1 MAAKMAM
8 INLGEPS
15 QRPMHRL
22 AAETRVCLVAR
33 PARRESGIPT
43 TRSPL
48 WGLAW
53 PGLNFESP
61 IPAALCWER
70 GKRGLGDS
78 HSVPVSAYPD
88 LITMDGAARFGVG
101 RGAPSKAIAE
111 CPICRTGILCRYY
124 DGHLRQTIRDKGPK
138 NGSQVS
144 TKSPEKQSMPCHF
157 HPAGLARWPEQL
169 KRKLQCYHTRAV

>member
-1 MAAKMAM
+1 MCERKTRCDVERETFTCMAAKMAM
-8 INLGEPS
+8 INLGEQS

-22 AAETRVCLVAR
+22 AAETRVCSVAR
-33 PARRESGIPT
+33 PAPRESGIPT

-53 PGLNFESP
+53 PGLSFESP
-61 IPAALCWER
+61 IPAALCWKR

-101 RGAPSKAIAE
+101 RGALSKAIAE
-111 CPICRTGILCRYY
+111 CQLAEP
-124 DGHLRQTIRDKGPK
+124 
-138 NGSQVS
+138 VS
-144 TKSPEKQSMPCHF
+144 CVDITMATFAK
-157 HPAGLARWPEQL
+157 
-169 KRKLQCYHTRAV
+169 